1 MMVRFS
7 DIVRIRDKASED
19 KGPSESRS
27 DDQIWFSEFDILKM
41 PRKTSSDGTETVT
54 GRDPSEPAVVFYY
67 KRLKEQA
74 RDIRE
79 QVKGDRT
86 LGLSVV
92 LEDLRHIIEN
102 QLVDDMY
109 DYAMCAPESPEERY
123 SHPLDVTFVALRM
136 AQGMGYENGHLSD
149 LGLAAFLENVG
160 MYRVPEAILDK
171 TGPLDEE
178 EMAVIKGHPE
188 MSRRILIKLG
198 DDYRWLA
205 DVALEIHERSDGS
218 GYPKGL
224 KGNEI
229 SEMASIIGLADTYV
243 AMIKRRPYRDKFL
256 QTDAIKTIIKEEK
269 GLFPTEVLKVFLDRI
284 SLFPVNTLVRL
295 NNKSI
300 GRVISTD
307 HNQPLRPIVEL
318 ICDGHGHILKD
329 RQVIRLCDNP
339 LLHISESIDE
349 RALTDLSFGE

>member
-19 KGPSESRS
+19 KSPTESRS

-41 PRKTSSDGTETVT
+41 PREESPGEKEAPA
-54 GRDPSEPAVVFYY
+54 GRDLREPAVVSYY
-67 KRLKEQA
+67 KSLKGKAQ
-74 RDIRE
+74 DIRE
-79 QVKGDRT
+79 QVKEDLT
-86 LGLSVV
+86 LSFSAILD
-92 LEDLRHIIEN
+92 DLRHIIDNHLIDE
-102 QLVDDMY
+102 MY
-109 DYAMCAPESPEERY
+109 DYAMCAPEDSGERY

-136 AQGMGYENGHLSD
+136 AQGMGYDAGNLLD

-160 MYRVPEAILDK
+160 MYRVPDAILGK
-171 TGPLDEE
+171 EGPLDEQ

-188 MSRRILIKLG
+188 TSRQILSKLG
-198 DDYRWLA
+198 EDHQWLA

-224 KGNEI
+224 KGDEI
-229 SEMASIIGLADTYV
+229 SETASIIGLADTYV
-243 AMIKRRPYRDKFL
+243 AMIKHRPYRDKYL
-256 QTDAIKTIIKEEK
+256 QTDAIKLIIKEEK
-269 GLFPTEVLKVFLDRI
+269 GLFPVKVLKVFLDHI

-300 GRVISTD
+300 GRVVSTD
-307 HNQPLRPIVEL
+307 HNQPLRPIIEL
-318 ICDGHGHILKD
+318 ICDGHGAKLKD

-339 LLHISESIDE
+339 LLHIAESIDE
-349 RALTDLSFGE
+349 RALADQSSGD